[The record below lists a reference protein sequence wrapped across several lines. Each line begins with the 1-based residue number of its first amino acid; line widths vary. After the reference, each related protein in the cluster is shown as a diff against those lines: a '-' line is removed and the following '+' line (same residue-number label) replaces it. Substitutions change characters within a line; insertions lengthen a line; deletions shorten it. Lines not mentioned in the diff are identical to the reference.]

1 MMNAQSA
8 KNTIGSS
15 DAPALVNTSNVG
27 TEHAFATVTDTDIQ
41 SPAADRRWGT
51 PLTEALGCRYPI
63 VQTAMGWV
71 SDANLVI
78 ATTRA
83 GGFGFLAGATIP
95 SEDIEAEIRKVIDAT
110 GSSCFGLNFHMFQEN
125 AMQCV
130 ELAIQYKLRAVSY
143 GRGPDQETIAR
154 LKAAKVLCI
163 PTVGALKHAIKAVQ
177 LGADMIT
184 IQGSEGGGHTGSV
197 PTTILLPQVLN
208 AVSVPVISAG
218 GYSCGRGL
226 ASALASGA
234 AGVAM
239 GTRFMLTSDAPTPK
253 NIQQCYL
260 DTKEPND
267 IRISTAV
274 DGMRHRMINTAFV
287 DRLERASGIK
297 RLWIAMSSARQWQKE
312 TGMSS
317 MHMVKVFF
325 KGLREDPSATA
336 TLIMSANQP
345 ILLQK
350 SMVEG
355 KAEAGIMPSGQ
366 VAAAIENLPSVET
379 LIQQIIT
386 QADSCIEQVV
396 ARRNAHSGE

>member
-1 MMNAQSA
+1 MKNPQSA
-8 KNTIGSS
+8 KNAIGSS
-15 DAPALVNTSNVG
+15 DAQALANTSNVDADQAFSKVSG
-27 TEHAFATVTDTDIQ
+27 TDPQRIED
-41 SPAADRRWGT
+41 DRRWCT

-95 SEDIEAEIRKVIDAT
+95 SEDIEAQIKKVIDAT
-110 GSSCFGLNFHMFQEN
+110 GSSNFGLNFHMFQEN

-130 ELAIQYKLRAVSY
+130 ALAIQYKLRAVSY
-143 GRGPDQETIAR
+143 GRGPDQETITR

-163 PTVGALKHAIKAVQ
+163 PTVGALKHAIKAVE
-177 LGADMIT
+177 LGADMVT

-287 DRLERASGIK
+287 DKLERASGIK
-297 RLWIAMSSARQWQKE
+297 RLWIAINSARQWQKE

-317 MHMVKVFF
+317 MHMVNVFF

-386 QADSCIEQVV
+386 QADSCIEQMIV
-396 ARRNAHSGE
+396 RRTSQLRE